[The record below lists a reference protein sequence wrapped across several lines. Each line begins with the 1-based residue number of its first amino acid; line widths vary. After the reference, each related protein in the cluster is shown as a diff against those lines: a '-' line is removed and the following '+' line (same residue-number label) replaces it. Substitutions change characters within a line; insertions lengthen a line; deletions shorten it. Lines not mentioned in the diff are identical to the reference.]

1 MINEIVNLI
10 HQKIE
15 IDSPFI
21 ISFLTENLK
30 SELNFF
36 PVEVRIDKLGLYVE
50 DKDGFYFWIQDVY
63 NLKTSC
69 YADGCYR
76 LTHPES
82 EYAYEISF

>member
-63 NLKTSC
+63 NLTISC

-76 LTHPES
+76 LAHPES